1 MSETKKKKK
10 RNVRT
15 PAERLAAA
23 KRKVSE
29 MEAKQALA
37 GMVTAVKDGR
47 VSEDNEKE
55 YRKLLRY
62 MKVMEK
68 APGVFAEFGMT
79 AESEAA
85 ANLRDTLIGSLK
97 KLVTGEPVE
106 KDEDEDE
113 EEEEEEPS
121 EEEEEEEEEEDDD
134 DDDDD
139 DDDEDEDDDDFEDD
153 DGL

>member
-23 KRKVSE
+23 KRKGSE
-29 MEAKQALA
+29 MEAKPALA
-37 GMVTAVKDGR
+37 GMGTAVKEGR

-68 APGVFAEFGMT
+68 APGVFAEFGME

-85 ANLRDTLIGSLK
+85 AKLRDTLIDSLH

-113 EEEEEEPS
+113 EEEEEDES
-121 EEEEEEEEEEDDD
+121 SEEEEEEDDD
-134 DDDDD
+134 DFEDDDYDDD
-139 DDDEDEDDDDFEDD
+139 DDDE
-153 DGL
+153 